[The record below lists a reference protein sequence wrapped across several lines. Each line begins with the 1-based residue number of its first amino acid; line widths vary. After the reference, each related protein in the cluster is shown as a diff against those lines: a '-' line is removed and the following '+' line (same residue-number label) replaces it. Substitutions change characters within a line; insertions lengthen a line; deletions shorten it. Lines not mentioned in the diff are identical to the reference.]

1 MVIFAVHQLQKFM
14 AAKANV
20 AIPHWIYSKMKT
32 YCAYQERCLMD
43 IRLKLKPFSL
53 QEKVYDA
60 IIAELVRDNFLDEER
75 YARVFAS
82 GKFRIKQW
90 GKNKIYAALQQK
102 QIPEL
107 FILEG
112 LNEIDQ
118 DEYIKTLKNIITK
131 KKKEFTDKDKNK
143 LNLKLAKFA
152 YSKGF
157 EKGLIW
163 EVLNK

>member
-1 MVIFAVHQLQKFM
+1 MI
-14 AAKANV
+14 AKANV
-20 AIPHWIYSKMKT
+20 TIPHWIYAKMKT
-32 YCAYQERCLMD
+32 YCAYQERCL
-43 IRLKLKPFSL
+43 IEVRLKLKPYSL

-60 IIAELVRDNFLDEER
+60 IIAELVRDNFLNEER
-75 YARVFAS
+75 YAKVFAS

-107 FILEG
+107 FILEAM
-112 LNEIDQ
+112 NEIDQ
-118 DEYIKTLKNIITK
+118 DEYIKTLKGIIDK
-131 KKKEFTDKDKNK
+131 KKKELTEKDISN

-152 YSKGF
+152 YSKGY

-163 EVLNK
+163 EILNK